1 MKGKKKSDK
10 SLTPEKIALI
20 TAIINLIAVILE
32 IIKELLS

>member
-10 SLTPEKIALI
+10 SLTPEEIALI